1 MDSIK
6 IPVVM
11 SLNWGILATV
21 WDEIMLESILDKDF
35 KDITRSDCR
44 FLREHVGGLRVIL
57 LSVVVAM
64 AIWLRPR

>member
-1 MDSIK
+1 M
-6 IPVVM
+6 M
-11 SLNWGILATV
+11 SLTIEMIAAIEAEVIKDNILA
-21 WDEIMLESILDKDF
+21 KDF

-44 FLREHVGGLRVIL
+44 FLREHVGGLWVIL